1 MHAPATPGDSVPG
14 DAAGDDSGQ
23 GSEPEQPEE
32 TPVERRIDS
41 VEFGTEEDTI
51 TLAEA
56 DKNYPIH
63 ITPNKNYMVILRGV
77 GLSDLKYIHLD
88 YITDSG
94 ARQTTLSRRA
104 DSTDTVAYFTDS
116 WGSTPEQLFINY
128 IEGDKEYFY
137 DMRGPQ
143 KYATL
148 TLSSNDE
155 TMGTTNDSQTMSY
168 NRMVVIK
175 ATANEGYHFV
185 QWSDGETEAERFVT
199 VNQDIELQ
207 AIFAPD
213 GD

>member
-32 TPVERRIDS
+32 TPVARRVDS
-41 VEFGTEEDTI
+41 VEFGTEDDTI

-63 ITPNKNYMVILRGV
+63 ITPNKNFMVILRGV

-88 YITDSG
+88 YISNSG

-104 DSTDTVAYFTDS
+104 DSTDTVAYYTDS
-116 WGSTPEQLFINY
+116 WGSSPEQLFINY

-155 TMGTTNDSQTMSY
+155 TMGTTNDSLTMSY
-168 NRMVVIK
+168 NQSVMIE
-175 ATANEGYHFV
+175 AFANEGYHFV